1 LVDYGEIDVVPLE
14 LVDGGRAT
22 PAIGAH
28 PADSRRVLPT
38 TVYLPPGDEA
48 APLILLAHGYN
59 GHPRKFTDLA
69 RYWAAAG
76 YAVAVPRFPVSSD
89 EFPDLDPELFEAR
102 LGDLEGQAADLR
114 FVVDAVRRAA
124 ELPGQLRG
132 RVDAHRLG
140 LFGLSLG
147 SLTVWSA
154 LAAHLAPGSVTA
166 VIQSDGAFPGT
177 RRDLA
182 AVGVPVLIAHSDC
195 DPIFPLAG
203 RRAEYDALRGP
214 KCLLVL
220 HGAAHASVGEN
231 TPTPA
236 DASYR
241 AATAAFWDRHVRGL
255 GGGGLPPD
263 IRADGVTTFVDGS

>member
-1 LVDYGEIDVVPLE
+1 LTDYGEIEVVALE
-14 LVDGGRAT
+14 LVDSGRAT
-22 PAIGAH
+22 PAIGGQTAE
-28 PADSRRVLPT
+28 SRRVLPT

-89 EFPDLDPELFEAR
+89 EFPDLDPALFHAR
-102 LGDLEGQAADLR
+102 VGDVGEQAGDVA
-114 FVVDAVRRAA
+114 FVIGAVRRAPA
-124 ELPGQLRG
+124 MRE
-132 RVDAHRLG
+132 RVDADRLG

-154 LAAHLAPGSVTA
+154 LTAQLPPGAVAAL
-166 VIQSDGAFPGT
+166 IQSDGAFPGD
-177 RRDLA
+177 RRTLA
-182 AVGVPVLIAHSDC
+182 ALGVPVLIAHSDC

-203 RRAEYDALRGP
+203 CRAEYDALPAP

-220 HGAAHASVGEN
+220 HGAAHAAVGEN

-236 DASYR
+236 DDAYR
-241 AATAAFWDRHVRGL
+241 STTAAFWDRHVRRSAAAGY
-255 GGGGLPPD
+255 PANCS
-263 IRADGVTTFVDGS
+263 IDGVTTFVDAT